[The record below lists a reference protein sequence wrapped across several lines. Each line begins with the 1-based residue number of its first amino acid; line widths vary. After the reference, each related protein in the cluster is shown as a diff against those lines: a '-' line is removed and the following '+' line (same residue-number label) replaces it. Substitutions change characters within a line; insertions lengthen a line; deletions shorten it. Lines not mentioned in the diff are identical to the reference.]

1 MEIGVNLSKEDLQAI
16 VKLYKVRWSANIR
29 NWKEREVDECLWV
42 VSCPDKHGNW
52 IVETGQSLAQTIEI
66 LLKKAKEG
74 LDVKD

>member
-1 MEIGVNLSKEDLQAI
+1 MSIGVNLTEEDLQAI
-16 VKLYKVRWSANIR
+16 RKLYCLRWTGDIR
-29 NWKEREVDECLWV
+29 NWKERGVEECLWM